1 MSNKP
6 DFQGSRWF
14 GHLCAGTAM
23 FFWNTSYLSSKVLLE
38 DFTPMELSF
47 FRFLLAYPL
56 LWLIAPRGIPFRGWK
71 KELPLM
77 GLGITGVTA
86 YYFFQNTA
94 LTLTTVSNVGVLM
107 SICGLMI
114 AVLNRVFY
122 KEKTFTSPFVAG
134 CLMAVA
140 GAVIVT
146 VETSGA
152 MDFRPAGDLMALGGA
167 LSWALYSALNRKVG
181 EEGYP
186 EIALIRRT
194 FFWGIVFMLPI
205 LPFTEFRIG
214 AERFLQPENLLCFA
228 HLSLFCSLFCYI
240 LWNIAVRNLGILT
253 SGLYIYTG
261 PAMAVM
267 ISVVILHEPM
277 TALSAAGILLILVGS
292 LFAGKKKSAEEPVSP

>member
-1 MSNKP
+1 
-6 DFQGSRWF
+6 
-14 GHLCAGTAM
+14 M
-23 FFWNTSYLSSKVLLE
+23 FFWNTSYLSTKVLLE

-56 LWLIAPRGIPFRGWK
+56 LFLIAPRSIPFRGWK

-77 GLGITGVTA
+77 GLGLTGVTA

-107 SICGLMI
+107 SVCGLMI

-122 KEKTFTSPFVAG
+122 KEKTFTPTFVAG

-152 MDFRPAGDLMALGGA
+152 MDFRPAGDLLALGCA
-167 LSWALYSALNRKVG
+167 FSWAFYSVLNRKVG
-181 EEGYP
+181 AEGYS

-194 FFWGIVFMLPI
+194 FFWGVIFMLAI

-214 AERFLQPENLLCFA
+214 AERFLRADNLLSFA
-228 HLSLFCSLFCYI
+228 HLVLFCSMFCYI

-253 SGLYIYTG
+253 TGLYIYAG
-261 PAMAVM
+261 PAMAVL
-267 ISVVILHEPM
+267 ISVVILREPM
-277 TALSAAGILLILVGS
+277 TAVSAAGILLILAGS
-292 LFAGKKKSAEEPVSP
+292 LFAGKKCAKKEPVSP